1 MDSYINRLK
10 RRRRKRKVIRIL
22 FFTFTLIF
30 IVFILGKSVS
40 NPPSDTGQNQTKV
53 SLQDVVKNA
62 LDGTKGTY
70 GVVIKNLKTQEA
82 YYSNEH
88 RVYQAGSLYKLW
100 VMATVYKQIQEG
112 FLTEDQVLSEDIKTL
127 NAKFNIDP
135 KFAEQ
140 TEGTITLSIHDSL
153 TQMITI
159 SHNYSALLLTERV
172 KLSSVAKFLKD
183 NGFNQ
188 SAVGTEGEDPTST
201 AFDIALFFEKLYK
214 GELANEQYS
223 KEMIDLLKNQQLNE
237 GIPRY
242 LPSSEQQVSVAH
254 KTGDIEFFKHD
265 GGIIFTDKG
274 DYILVILSES
284 DFPAAAQDKI
294 AQLSKEIYDYFTK

>member
-10 RRRRKRKVIRIL
+10 RRRRKRKIIRIL

-112 FLTEDQVLSEDIKTL
+112 TLTEDQVLSEDIKTL

-159 SHNYSALLLTERV
+159 SHNYSALLLIERV

-214 GELANEQYS
+214 GELANGQYT

-242 LPSSEQQVSVAH
+242 LPKEKVAN

-265 GGIIFTDKG
+265 GGIVFADKG